1 MLNGASSLLCG
12 CHSTVRV
19 RVCFLVVRKEAPRS
33 ISKLHCV
40 VGRTGVLPLQEEQ
53 LSILPLELFTRS
65 TLCGIACHPLW
76 GLTKYTIVYTTL
88 GPTSTVGIQTI
99 SPVSLTHYVHKA
111 TNADPQAPIH

>member
-12 CHSTVRV
+12 CHSAVRV
-19 RVCFLVVRKEAPRS
+19 RVCSLVVRKEAPRS
-33 ISKLHCV
+33 LSKLHCV
-40 VGRTGVLPLQEEQ
+40 VGRIGVLPLQEEQ
-53 LSILPLELFTRS
+53 LSILPLELFTREH
-65 TLCGIACHPLW
+65 TLW

-99 SPVSLTHYVHKA
+99 SPVSLTHYVQKA